1 MVFEIKG
8 KVALITGGASGLGLS
23 HAKELLRNGLKG
35 VTLADVNENFGK
47 TALDEIEKEFG
58 KERAIFVKTD
68 VTVREDFENAFEKT
82 VEHFKNVDIL
92 VNNAGIFNDA
102 IWEKEIAINLNGTI
116 HGVILGLENFLKNH
130 KQDSE
135 AVILNT
141 SSIAGVAG
149 LDLFPIYSATKF
161 AVSGITKSWGLPF
174 HYNRS
179 HVRVV
184 CICPGSTNTPIFQ
197 DDSSLLFKEYAK
209 ILPIPIETVGL
220 SAQKYVLYY
229 LYYHCVVIDFQT

>member
-102 IWEKEIAINLNGTI
+102 IWEKEIAINL
-116 HGVILGLENFLKNH
+116 LEAIFLLFH
-130 KQDSE
+130 SE
-135 AVILNT
+135 A
-141 SSIAGVAG
+141 
-149 LDLFPIYSATKF
+149 K
-161 AVSGITKSWGLPF
+161 
-174 HYNRS
+174 
-179 HVRVV
+179 
-184 CICPGSTNTPIFQ
+184 IFIQ
-197 DDSSLLFKEYAK
+197 
-209 ILPIPIETVGL
+209 
-220 SAQKYVLYY
+220 
-229 LYYHCVVIDFQT
+229 